1 MNEHKSNIVIDLA
14 ERYVTFKSSN
24 SIMFFICKEKE
35 KHGDGIPCEINAASY
50 QIK

>member
-1 MNEHKSNIVIDLA
+1 
-14 ERYVTFKSSN
+14 
-24 SIMFFICKEKE
+24 MFFICKEKE